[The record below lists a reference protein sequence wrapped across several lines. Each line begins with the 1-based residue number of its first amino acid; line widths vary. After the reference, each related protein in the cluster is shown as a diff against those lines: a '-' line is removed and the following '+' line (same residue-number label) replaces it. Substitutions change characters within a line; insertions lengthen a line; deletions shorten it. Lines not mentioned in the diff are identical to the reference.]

1 MKSYLIA
8 ASLFDGAKFSA
19 RYNLNSLHGD
29 FWYQDGKLF
38 VAAALPDD
46 PPIFEAPDPPM
57 VKKSLEQEVDEIKT
71 RLSQL
76 ESKIPEVI
84 KLKADVSSKT

>member
-46 PPIFEAPDPPM
+46 PPIFEPSDPP
-57 VKKSLEQEVDEIKT
+57 VVTKSLEQ
-71 RLSQL
+71 RLSDL
-76 ESKIPEVI
+76 EKDVIGIKDGTIKISK
-84 KLKADVSSKT
+84 